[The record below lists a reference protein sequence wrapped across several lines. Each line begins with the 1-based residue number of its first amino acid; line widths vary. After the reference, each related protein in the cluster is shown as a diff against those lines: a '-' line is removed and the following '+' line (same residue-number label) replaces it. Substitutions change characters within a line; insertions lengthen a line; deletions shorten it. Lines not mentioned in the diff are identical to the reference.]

1 MDQALASLSKL
12 SQQPLYLMVRTVR
25 TWYVRTLPYGGSTTH
40 GRYFCNIW
48 CIFRH
53 FPAARTRSASSP
65 EPPKPH
71 SEATQLSA
79 GFQETNSPNT
89 KHPHTAYAFTYAF
102 LLLSQHCSKIKAQ
115 FHIQKYPLQLLS
127 LIPMSC
133 CFDACICV
141 HVLI

>member
-12 SQQPLYLMVRTVR
+12 SQQPLYLITVVAQPMAD
-25 TWYVRTLPYGGSTTH
+25 TSV
-40 GRYFCNIW
+40 
-48 CIFRH
+48 IFGVFSGISQQLEPGVLALQNPQNH
-53 FPAARTRSASSP
+53 TARQHSYLLVFR
-65 EPPKPH
+65 KP
-71 SEATQLSA
+71 TPQI
-79 GFQETNSPNT
+79 T